1 LRVICAA
8 GGQQEHHTF
17 TQTRSGGVIET
28 SANRRQHIKGD
39 FGLFFSG
46 FFENYS
52 IFTVFIDLCR
62 MVIWN
67 LSKFSLAGHL
77 IAMYMTISLMVI
89 DAQEMLAARKP
100 AFSANR
106 RSF

>member
-1 LRVICAA
+1 MGENVVDP
-8 GGQQEHHTF
+8 F
-17 TQTRSGGVIET
+17 
-28 SANRRQHIKGD
+28 D
-39 FGLFFSG
+39 FAQDRFLLVFGCFLAFFA
-46 FFENYS
+46 ENCS

-67 LSKFSLAGHL
+67 RSKRSLAGHL
-77 IAMYMTISLMVI
+77 FAMYMTVIRMVI
-89 DAQEMLAARKP
+89 DAQEILAVRKP